1 MSADGRKVR
10 AADPTKRTTPLD
22 PPLVRGE
29 GGGGKVRTADPT
41 QTAEHACGADGAA
54 EVRVFISAA
63 EASADQHAAGL
74 IRAVHEVRPDVR
86 FVGVAG
92 PKMVEAGC
100 DRVFDMTGHSAML
113 LGVLGAAGR
122 AMRMRAVCD
131 RVLREHRFDAVVVL
145 DSPTLH
151 LSLAAKAHALNIPV
165 LYYIA
170 PQLWAWGTYRLHRLR
185 NDVDRVAAILP
196 FEEAFFRSHGIEATY
211 VGHPLAEA
219 IEERA
224 IDEPAIARLRERGHP
239 LIALLPGSRRHVVE
253 EILPGQLE
261 VADAIA
267 SAMPRAAFGV
277 SVAGTRMADV
287 VREAV
292 SRSRIATRVFVAPHD
307 ELIEAADLVLVAS
320 GTTTLEVAFR
330 AKPMIVMYNASRVF
344 YHLIAR
350 WMLHTPHLSLPNI
363 LAGREIVPEFMPYYR
378 STKPIAECA
387 IHILRDESVRKRMSE
402 DLEAVVLPLRGTRA
416 SQRTAQLLMAFL
428 DQRGH

>member
-1 MSADGRKVR
+1 M
-10 AADPTKRTTPLD
+10 TKREKNAS
-22 PPLVRGE
+22 RA
-29 GGGGKVRTADPT
+29 TA
-41 QTAEHACGADGAA
+41 A
-54 EVRVFISAA
+54 RVFISAA
-63 EASADQHAAGL
+63 EASADQHAAAL
-74 IRAVHEVRPDVR
+74 IRTVRETRPDVR

-92 PKMVEAGC
+92 PKMVAAGC

-131 RVLREHRFDAVVVL
+131 RLLREHRFDAVVVL

-151 LSLAAKAHALNIPV
+151 LPLAAKAHALNIPV

-219 IEERA
+219 LDERA
-224 IDEPAIARLRERGHP
+224 MDDKAIARVRDRGHP
-239 LIALLPGSRRHVVE
+239 LIALLPGSRKHVVE
-253 EILPGQLE
+253 EVLPGQLE
-261 VADAIA
+261 VADFI
-267 SAMPRAAFGV
+267 STAMPRAAFGV
-277 SVAGTRMADV
+277 SVAGERVADV
-287 VREAV
+287 VRNTV
-292 SRSRIATRVFVAPHD
+292 SSSRIATRVFTAPHD

-350 WMLHTPHLSLPNI
+350 WMLHTTHLSLPNI

-387 IHILRDESVRKRMSE
+387 IHLLRNDSSRKRMSE
-402 DLEAVVLPLRGTRA
+402 DLKTVVHPLRGTRA
-416 SQRTAQLLMAFL
+416 SQCTAKLLTTLL